1 MDKKVFNKVSGDGG
15 ELKAAEY
22 LKKIGYKIIK
32 INYTTKIGEVDIIAK
47 DHTCY
52 VFVEVKF
59 RLSDYF
65 GRPSEAVN
73 IYKQRKIRNVATIY
87 INKNRL
93 FNETCRFDVIE
104 ILGDEINHIQNCF

>member
-1 MDKKVFNKVSGDGG
+1 MDNKVFNKVSGDGG
-15 ELKAAEY
+15 EQKAVLY

-32 INYTTKIGEVDIIAK
+32 TKYTTKIGEIDIIAK
-47 DHTCY
+47 DGSCY

-59 RLSDYF
+59 RSSDYF

-104 ILGDEINHIQNCF
+104 VLGDEINHIQNCF